1 MTQKTSSNA
10 KSVTVE
16 HALRRI
22 VELSKDGSLPEELL
36 RTQVIAYAIGALEQV
51 EAARSGKTDALSV
64 EDGRTIAWL
73 LVWAD
78 GSPEVRTK
86 PETDRYGLRSSIPLS
101 FVPNGDIVAWR
112 WGDGGG
118 YNADYRYSFVD
129 PLEDW
134 EEVEAQGASSVI
146 GCRPLYQALLPDVA
160 AG

>member
-1 MTQKTSSNA
+1 MAQKTSSNA

-51 EAARSGKTDALSV
+51 E
-64 EDGRTIAWL
+64 DGRTIAWL

-86 PETDRYGLRSSIPLS
+86 PETDRYGLKSSIPLS